1 MASNLAW
8 GEWEWEESGIS
19 YQRAIELNPNYADAR
34 VFYSHYLIIMN
45 RPDEG
50 MAQIE
55 KALELDPFNPM
66 AQGFHGMA
74 LIFLRRYD
82 DAIAVFQNVLKTEPT
97 HGVAIANLYMPL
109 ALTQR
114 YEEALE
120 ILKVLHQMI
129 GLPQGEAVITKGY
142 EEGGFV
148 GAMTKIAEMW
158 EEVFRASYFSP
169 GMIAEI
175 YTFAG
180 DKEKVF
186 EWLDKGFELQDPNI
200 PYIGV
205 SPSHIDLLKDE
216 PHYHE
221 LLRKM
226 NLPLLK

>member
-1 MASNLAW
+1 
-8 GEWEWEESGIS
+8 
-19 YQRAIELNPNYADAR
+19 
-34 VFYSHYLIIMN
+34 MN

-50 MAQIE
+50 MAQI
-55 KALELDPFNPM
+55 KRALELDPFNPM

-82 DAIAVFQNVLKTEPT
+82 DTIAVFQNVLKTEPT
-97 HGVAIANLYMPL
+97 HGVALANLYMPL

-120 ILKVLHQMI
+120 TLKVLHQMM
-129 GLPQGEAVITKGY
+129 GLPQGEAVITQGY

-148 GAMTKIAEMW
+148 GAMTSMAEMW
-158 EEVFRASYFSP
+158 EEVFRVSYFSP
-169 GMIAEI
+169 GMIAEV

-180 DKEKVF
+180 DKDKVF
-186 EWLDKGFELQDPNI
+186 EWLEKGFELQDPNI

-205 SPSHIDLLKDE
+205 SPGHIDLLKDE
-216 PHYHE
+216 PRYHE